1 PDGRNV
7 DLRQLVPPVQQRP
20 VHVGDQQSVVRHGQ
34 PLRYLDRT
42 LVRARPCRSLRCGET
57 GAVGQPCP
65 RDKRVSRAAVECIW
79 IVWVSENGTL
89 DASCPYSARGTGG
102 KVAGC
107 RCVSAYVGRRSRETG
122 FCDKST
128 RRSKQLTKLARRTYL
143 AAAWLMLAG
152 LILAPAVGAQGTVTV
167 LCSPSVVWCDVIK
180 EEFPKATGIN
190 LEYIRLSS
198 GEGLARLRAE
208 RNNPTFDVWFGGTGD
223 PHFVAF
229 AEGLTEFYRPS
240 SWDDL
245 IPAFREVTGESY
257 LPLYAGILGWTV
269 NDQLLESMGLPIPRT
284 WKDLTNPVYRRL
296 VATPNPNTSGTGY
309 TMLATILQIYGEDE
323 GWQLLRDL
331 HLNIAQYTRAG
342 AEPGLLAGRGEVA
355 IGVTFMHDALNQAIQ
370 GFPVSVRAPA
380 DGTGFEIGGLSLVRN
395 GPNREAAIRFI

>member
-1 PDGRNV
+1 M
-7 DLRQLVPPVQQRP
+7 
-20 VHVGDQQSVVRHGQ
+20 S
-34 PLRYLDRT
+34 
-42 LVRARPCRSLRCGET
+42 
-57 GAVGQPCP
+57 
-65 RDKRVSRAAVECIW
+65 
-79 IVWVSENGTL
+79 
-89 DASCPYSARGTGG
+89 
-102 KVAGC
+102 KVA
-107 RCVSAYVGRRSRETG
+107 RW
-122 FCDKST
+122 
-128 RRSKQLTKLARRTYL
+128 
-143 AAAWLMLAG
+143 AWLAMCFLMGAG
-152 LILAPAVGAQGTVTV
+152 LFFAPAAGAQGTVTV
-167 LCSPSVVWCDVIK
+167 LCSPNVVWCDVIK

-257 LPLYAGILGWTV
+257 LPLYAGILGWAV

-284 WKDLTNPVYRRL
+284 WKDLTNPVYRGL

-395 GPNREAAIRFI
+395 GPNREAAIRFIEWALSPEAQVLAAQRGDSYQLPTNVNTPLPEHAPRFDEVRVIPYDFDHWGDGSVREAVVGRWTNEIYPMPRPRN

>member
-1 PDGRNV
+1 MSK
-7 DLRQLVPPVQQRP
+7 RQRLMWWAVCFLLGTGLLLVPP
-20 VHVGDQQSVVRHGQ
+20 
-34 PLRYLDRT
+34 
-42 LVRARPCRSLRCGET
+42 A
-57 GAVGQPCP
+57 
-65 RDKRVSRAAVECIW
+65 
-79 IVWVSENGTL
+79 N
-89 DASCPYSARGTGG
+89 
-102 KVAGC
+102 
-107 RCVSAYVGRRSRETG
+107 
-122 FCDKST
+122 
-128 RRSKQLTKLARRTYL
+128 
-143 AAAWLMLAG
+143 
-152 LILAPAVGAQGTVTV
+152 AQGTVTV

-180 EEFPKATGIN
+180 DEFPKATGIN

-245 IPAFREVTGESY
+245 IPAFRQVTGESY
-257 LPLYAGILGWTV
+257 LPLYAGILGWAV
-269 NDQLLESMGLPIPRT
+269 NDQMLESMGLPIPRT
-284 WKDLTNPVYRRL
+284 WKDLTNPVYRGL
-296 VATPNPNTSGTGY
+296 VAMPNPNTSGTGY
-309 TMLATILQIYGEDE
+309 TMLATILQIYGDEE
-323 GWQLLRDL
+323 GWKLLRDL

-355 IGVTFMHDALNQAIQ
+355 IGVTFMHDALHQAIQ

-395 GPNREAAIRFI
+395 GPNREGAIRFIEWALSPEAQGLAAQRGESYQLPTNVHTPLPEHAPRFDEVRVIPYDFAHWGDPAVRDAVVGRWTSEIYPMPRPRG